1 MFAISSAIP
10 SVQKLHGV
18 RHAASG
24 SAATNPAGTI
34 KLHLNNV
41 NGGGGGGRGEGG
53 KKEKGERHREGKRER
68 ASRAASLQKKVG
80 SENGAT
86 GARAGE
92 LRRGE
97 GPRLREDVIALTTTD
112 EKGGR
117 FERSGLNK

>member
-18 RHAASG
+18 RHAVSG

-41 NGGGGGGRGEGG
+41 NGRGSESG
-53 KKEKGERHREGKRER
+53 KKEKGERYREGER
-68 ASRAASLQKKVG
+68 SPGCIVTEKGRVG
-80 SENGAT
+80 EWND
-86 GARAGE
+86 GE
-92 LRRGE
+92 GGMRRGE
-97 GPRLREDVIALTTTD
+97 GPRLREDVIALTTTE

>member
-10 SVQKLHGV
+10 PVESLGV

-24 SAATNPAGTI
+24 SAATSPAGTI

-41 NGGGGGGRGEGG
+41 SVRAGGETRGAEEGR
-53 KKEKGERHREGKRER
+53 EKGEKRRRGERSELHRYRKRLGQNVGGER
-68 ASRAASLQKKVG
+68 R
-80 SENGAT
+80 
-86 GARAGE
+86 
-92 LRRGE
+92 LRRGD
-97 GPRLREDVIALTTTD
+97 LAEDVIALTTTA